1 MKVSIYS
8 NKDKDC
14 WNNFLI
20 NSKNSHFMF
29 NRKYMEYHSDRYKDF
44 SLIFRNDKNA
54 IKAVF
59 PANISDDVLNSHEG
73 LTFGGLCVHKNIT
86 AIEVHEIFHL
96 LIDFSKTNKIKK
108 ILYKRLPDFYT
119 SYPSQ
124 EDLYSLFLLKA
135 KLFRR
140 DISTTIELKNIIP
153 FSVLRTRKVK
163 KALKSGLFVE
173 ETDHLL
179 PFWKI
184 LENVLSSQH
193 KTKPVHSL
201 NDMIKLKKKFS
212 NNIKCFVAKKND
224 QVLAGILIFE
234 TIDVAHTQYLANSK
248 FGRTMGAL
256 DLIVFELV
264 YKVYKS
270 KKYFNFG
277 ISTENMGTKL
287 NNGLIFQKEGFG
299 GRGQV
304 HEFYEI
310 DIN

>member
-1 MKVSIYS
+1 
-8 NKDKDC
+8 
-14 WNNFLI
+14 
-20 NSKNSHFMF
+20 
-29 NRKYMEYHSDRYKDF
+29 
-44 SLIFRNDKNA
+44 
-54 IKAVF
+54 
-59 PANISDDVLNSHEG
+59 
-73 LTFGGLCVHKNIT
+73 
-86 AIEVHEIFHL
+86 
-96 LIDFSKTNKIKK
+96 
-108 ILYKRLPDFYT
+108 
-119 SYPSQ
+119 
-124 EDLYSLFLLKA
+124 
-135 KLFRR
+135 
-140 DISTTIELKNIIP
+140 
-153 FSVLRTRKVK
+153 
-163 KALKSGLFVE
+163 
-173 ETDHLL
+173 
-179 PFWKI
+179 
-184 LENVLSSQH
+184 
-193 KTKPVHSL
+193 
-201 NDMIKLKKKFS
+201 MIKLKKKFS